1 MIELE
6 EISLDD
12 AQEYEIEYNGDDE
25 QREQIQ
31 YWMKV
36 WELVRPHK
44 GLDK

>member
-6 EISLDD
+6 EISLDE
-12 AQEYEIEYNGDDE
+12 AEIEYNGDDE

-31 YWMKV
+31 HWMKV
-36 WELVRPHK
+36 WGLVRPHK